1 MADKNKIY
9 KSDLIKQ
16 LAQTEGISI
25 KDSRSII
32 NSFIELIKANLK
44 EGKEITIQRFCHL
57 APMQMKARQGH
68 NPQTGKPIKIPA
80 RTVVTMHLSSEVRNM
95 LREDK

>member
-1 MADKNKIY
+1 MAEKNKIY

-16 LAQTEGISI
+16 LAQAEGISI
-25 KDSRSII
+25 KDSRSIV

-44 EGKEITIQRFCHL
+44 EGKEVTIQRFGHL
-57 APMQMKARQGH
+57 APAKMKARQGH
-68 NPQTGKPIKIPA
+68 NPQTGEAIEVPA
-80 RTVVTMHLSSEVRNM
+80 RTVITMHLSSEVRNM